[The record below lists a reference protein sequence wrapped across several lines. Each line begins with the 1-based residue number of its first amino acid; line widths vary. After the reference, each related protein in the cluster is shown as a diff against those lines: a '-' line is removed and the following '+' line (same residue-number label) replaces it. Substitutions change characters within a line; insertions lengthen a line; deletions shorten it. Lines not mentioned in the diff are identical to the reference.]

1 MSLEWAREDAINY
14 LEGEFSLTV
23 TLYTPDKLTNYEIN
37 GLASKHHLKVSPNT
51 GLAVNSENI
60 HISFSEKT
68 LNDLG
73 IVTRD
78 SNNKVSILNYFV
90 KITDAGKMQGD
101 YKIIENW
108 PDETLGLI
116 ICILGSHNGI

>member
-1 MSLEWAREDAINY
+1 MGLEQAREDAIRY
-14 LEGEFSLTV
+14 VEGNFSKEV
-23 TLYTPDKLTNYEIN
+23 TLYTPNKSANYTIR

-51 GLAVNSENI
+51 GLAINSENI

-78 SNNKVSILNYFV
+78 INNKVVLLNYLV
-90 KITDAGKMQGD
+90 KITESSYMQGD
-101 YKIIENW
+101 YKVIENW

-116 ICILGSHNGI
+116 ICILSTHNGI